1 MDSLIQ
7 SFEAWITKKI
17 DERLTVLGC
26 VDTHTTEAD
35 KNEMSLKISDLQEA
49 VDRLDKNKFWEKAV
63 DESLMDINVRV
74 SENED
79 TINIR
84 VSELEDTINEL
95 DAIDID
101 SISEQVSDNLVIT
114 TR

>member
-17 DERLTVLGC
+17 DERLTVQ
-26 VDTHTTEAD
+26 VNTRTTQETND
-35 KNEMSLKISDLQEA
+35 EMSLKISKLHEA
-49 VDRLDKNKFWEKAV
+49 VARLDRNKVSEHEVAT
-63 DESLMDINVRV
+63 SLEHINDRV

-84 VSELEDTINEL
+84 VSELEDTINDL
-95 DAIDID
+95 DAINID
-101 SISEQVSDNLVIT
+101 SVIEQVSENLVIT

>member
-17 DERLTVLGC
+17 DERLTVQ
-26 VDTHTTEAD
+26 VNTRTTEA
-35 KNEMSLKISDLQEA
+35 A
-49 VDRLDKNKFWEKAV
+49 KNKFWEGAV
-63 DESLMDINVRV
+63 ARSLKDINDRV

-84 VSELEDTINEL
+84 VSELEDTINDL

>member
-17 DERLTVLGC
+17 DERLTVQ
-26 VDTHTTEAD
+26 VNTHTTEAA
-35 KNEMSLKISDLQEA
+35 KNEMSLKISDLQES
-49 VDRLDKNKFWEKAV
+49 VDRLDKNKFWEGAV
-63 DESLMDINVRV
+63 ARSLKDINDRV

-84 VSELEDTINEL
+84 VSELEDTVNDL
-95 DAIDID
+95 DAINID
-101 SISEQVSDNLVIT
+101 SVIEQVSENLVIT

>member
-17 DERLTVLGC
+17 DERLTVQ
-26 VDTHTTEAD
+26 VNTRTTEA
-35 KNEMSLKISDLQEA
+35 A
-49 VDRLDKNKFWEKAV
+49 KNKFWEGAV
-63 DESLMDINVRV
+63 ARSLKDINDRV

-84 VSELEDTINEL
+84 VSELEDTVNDL
-95 DAIDID
+95 DAINID
-101 SISEQVSDNLVIT
+101 SVIEQVSENLVIT